1 MPFFQNRKLRWVFFL
16 YWVLLAY
23 IIAALVWWFIAL
35 HWQNEEMTELR
46 IKSLQA
52 NQPNYQTALAE
63 IRAAES
69 RKNHQYI
76 GEGITFFLII
86 AGGAALVYIAV
97 RRQFKMNQEQQ
108 NLMMAIT
115 HELKTPIAVAK
126 LNLETLEKRQLEQ
139 EQQQKLIRNTIRE
152 TNRLNALCNNMLM
165 NSQLDAGKYG
175 IMRESLDIFKL
186 VKECVQESR
195 RRFPERIFDLQIP
208 EQELFIRGDYLL
220 LQLAT
225 NNLLDNAVKY
235 TPIQGEI
242 VIQVVS
248 QKNGIEI
255 TIADQGQGIPD
266 NEKSRIFQR
275 FYRLGNAATKSA
287 KGTGLGLYLTQRI
300 AAVHGGKISVHDNQ
314 PQGSVF
320 TLYIPT
326 TKSNDN
332 P

>member
-23 IIAALVWWFIAL
+23 IIAALIWWFIAL
-35 HWQNEEMTELR
+35 HWQNEEMTQLR
-46 IKSLQA
+46 IKSLQP
-52 NQPNYQTALAE
+52 NQPNYAAALAE
-63 IRAAES
+63 IRDAES
-69 RKNHQYI
+69 RKTHQYM

-126 LNLETLEKRQLEQ
+126 LNLETLEKRQLEHD
-139 EQQQKLIRNTIRE
+139 QQQKLIRNTIRE
-152 TNRLNALCNNMLM
+152 ANRLNALCNNMLM

-175 IMRESLDIFKL
+175 IIRESLDIHKL
-186 VKECVQESR
+186 VKDCVQEFQ
-195 RRFPERIFDLQIP
+195 RRFPERAFEVQIP
-208 EQELFIRGDYLL
+208 DQERIIRGDYLL

-225 NNLLDNAVKY
+225 NNLVDNAVKY
-235 TPIQGEI
+235 TPAQSSISI
-242 VIQVVS
+242 AVS
-248 QKNGIEI
+248 PAKNAIDI
-255 TIADQGQGIPD
+255 AVADQGQGIPD
-266 NEKSRIFQR
+266 EEKSRIFQR
-275 FYRLGNAATKSA
+275 FYRLGNSATKSA

-300 AAVHGGKISVHDNQ
+300 ALVHGGKITVTNNQ

-320 TLYIPT
+320 TLHIPT
-326 TKSNDN
+326 AKTNEPS
-332 P
+332 

>member
-35 HWQNEEMTELR
+35 HWQNEEMTQLR
-46 IKSLQA
+46 IKSLKLD
-52 NQPNYQTALAE
+52 QPNYEAALAE
-63 IRAAES
+63 IREAES
-69 RKNHQYI
+69 RKTHQFM

-126 LNLETLEKRQLEQ
+126 LNLETLEKRQLER

-152 TNRLNALCNNMLM
+152 ANRLNALCNNMLM

-175 IMRESLDIFKL
+175 ITRESLDINQL
-186 VKECVQESR
+186 VRECVQEFK
-195 RRFPERIFDLQIP
+195 RRFPERVFDLQIP
-208 EQELFIRGDYLL
+208 AEERFIRGDYLL

-235 TPIQGEI
+235 TPAQGSISIQLAP
-242 VIQVVS
+242 S
-248 QKNGIEI
+248 KHAIEI
-255 TIADQGQGIPD
+255 AIADHGQGIPD
-266 NEKSRIFQR
+266 EEKTRIFER
-275 FYRLGNAATKSA
+275 FYRLGNSATKSA

-300 AAVHGGKISVHDNQ
+300 ALVHGGKISVHNNQ

-320 TLYIPT
+320 TLRIPT
-326 TKSNDN
+326 SKSNDHS
-332 P
+332 